1 MKGRISSV
9 VLGAVG
15 IAASLVAT
23 PAMAKS
29 GDIEDAIAAGFTA
42 CHAWVT
48 NPDSWSDDIAGFAES
63 IGLEDE
69 MQQRETVP
77 GFARPPGA
85 LQEGAIYWHID
96 AGKSALYLTVSVT
109 QPVCRLVGGG
119 PEDWQPAVEKVL
131 ASKAFRA
138 GWDETVGN
146 ANAGMRLSRY
156 AGTAD
161 EGLSLIVTRADKAG
175 AAQKDVQFLA
185 TARLR

>member
-1 MKGRISSV
+1 MKGRDVSV
-9 VLGAVG
+9 ILG
-15 IAASLVAT
+15 LVVALAT
-23 PAMAKS
+23 MAPAMAKS
-29 GDIEDAIAAGFTA
+29 GDIEDAIEAGFTA

-138 GWDETVGN
+138 RKEEHTSE
-146 ANAGMRLSRY
+146 L
-156 AGTAD
+156 
-161 EGLSLIVTRADKAG
+161 
-175 AAQKDVQFLA
+175 
-185 TARLR
+185 

>member
-1 MKGRISSV
+1 
-9 VLGAVG
+9 
-15 IAASLVAT
+15 
-23 PAMAKS
+23 
-29 GDIEDAIAAGFTA
+29 
-42 CHAWVT
+42 
-48 NPDSWSDDIAGFAES
+48 
-63 IGLEDE
+63 
-69 MQQRETVP
+69 VP

-85 LQEGAIYWHID
+85 LQEGAIYWQID

-138 GWDETVGN
+138 GWDETVDN

>member
-1 MKGRISSV
+1 
-9 VLGAVG
+9 
-15 IAASLVAT
+15 
-23 PAMAKS
+23 MAKS
-29 GDIEDAIAAGFTA
+29 GDIEDAIEAGFTA
-42 CHAWVT
+42 CHEWMT
-48 NPDSWSDDIAGFAES
+48 NPDSWSGDIAGFAKA
-63 IGLEDE
+63 IGLGDE

-77 GFARPPGA
+77 GFALPPGD

-96 AGKSALYLTVSVT
+96 AGKSALYLAVSVS

-138 GWDETVGN
+138 AWDETVDN

-161 EGLSLIVTRADKAG
+161 AGLSLIVTRADKPG
-175 AAQKDVQFLA
+175 APQKDAQFLA